1 MARPRK
7 DAVATTKTEEHK
19 VTVTAEKEVKKVEK
33 PKAKPKIPLDL
44 EVPVVNNTP
53 GTLIYISR
61 RSGGMNASWGEYGDI
76 QYLDIRELISMRNTD
91 KRFFTDNWI
100 GINGSDD
107 GEFTAD
113 DIYKYLR
120 VDNLYTNYIP
130 PERIDEFFGYE
141 PEEMASEIADMT
153 PGMRDVIIT
162 ELHSRIASGSIDSV
176 SKISALEKAFGM
188 KFTEE

>member
-7 DAVATTKTEEHK
+7 DAVTATKAEEPK
-19 VTVTAEKEVKKVEK
+19 VTPSVKEEKKIEK

-53 GTLIYISR
+53 GTLIYITK

-113 DIYKYLR
+113 DIYRYLR
-120 VDNLYTNYIP
+120 VDVLYTNYIP
-130 PERIDEFFGYE
+130 PERIDEFFE
-141 PEEMASEIADMT
+141 LNPDEMAAEIADMT
-153 PGMRDVIIT
+153 PGMRDVIIA
-162 ELHSRIASGSIDSV
+162 ELSSRIASGTIDSV
-176 SKISALEKAFGM
+176 SKINALEKAFGM
-188 KFTEE
+188 KFKEE

>member
-7 DAVATTKTEEHK
+7 DAEAVEAKATPSVKEE
-19 VTVTAEKEVKKVEK
+19 KKIEK

-53 GTLIYISR
+53 GTLIYITK

-91 KRFFTDNWI
+91 KRFFNDNWI
-100 GINGSDD
+100 GINDSDD
-107 GEFTAD
+107 GEFTSE
-113 DIYKYLR
+113 DIYRYLR
-120 VDNLYTNYIP
+120 VDDLYTNYIP
-130 PERIDEFFGYE
+130 PERIDEFFSYS
-141 PEEMASEIADMT
+141 PEKMASDISDMT
-153 PGMRDVIIT
+153 PGMRDVIIA
-162 ELHSRIASGSIDSV
+162 EIAARIAEGKIDSV
-176 SKISALEKAFGM
+176 SKINALESAFGM